1 MSLRNKKL
9 LIKEVRAIL
18 EGAHGAGDP
27 RTGREGQGA
36 NDMYSMGYADTGI
49 YPTPPTTLADADEL
63 CNADD
68 DEFDETICAPAHT
81 DDDIVHRIASVTNGG
96 PSINIDHGRAPL
108 TLSSPISEAPRM
120 RSAGY
125 PSNSLGMVT
134 PASRALNS
142 PKSVRAT
149 IKTGK
154 GTAMGGSN
162 TQINARRPTGS
173 TRDFS
178 AGAQDLNQSAL
189 DEPVYD
195 LSDILVHKDDERG
208 NIDKIKKLTW
218 ILQNSDE

>member
-1 MSLRNKKL
+1 MSLSNKKL
-9 LIKEVRAIL
+9 LIKEIRAIL

-49 YPTPPTTLADADEL
+49 YTAPPTTLADADEL
-63 CNADD
+63 CDADD
-68 DEFDETICAPAHT
+68 DEFDNIVCAPAHA
-81 DDDIVHRIASVTNGG
+81 DDDIVLDVASMTRGG

-142 PKSVRAT
+142 PK
-149 IKTGK
+149 GNK
-154 GTAMGGSN
+154 GTALSGYGLSG
-162 TQINARRPTGS
+162 IAPPRPTGS

-178 AGAQDLNQSAL
+178 AGTKDMNQNEL

-195 LSDILVHKDDERG
+195 LSDILVHKDDDRG

-218 ILQNSDE
+218 ILQNYDG

>member
-1 MSLRNKKL
+1 MSLHNKKL

-27 RTGREGQGA
+27 RTGREGHGA
-36 NDMYSMGYADTGI
+36 NDMHIMGYADTGI

-63 CNADD
+63 CDADD
-68 DEFDETICAPAHT
+68 DEFDARIM
-81 DDDIVHRIASVTNGG
+81 DINAKVNGG
-96 PSINIDHGRAPL
+96 PSVNIDHGRAPL
-108 TLSSPISEAPRM
+108 TLSSPISETPRI

-162 TQINARRPTGS
+162 TQINPRRPTGS

-178 AGAQDLNQSAL
+178 AGTKDMNQNML

-218 ILQNSDE
+218 ILQNNDE